1 MGPDQQDYYF
11 LRGGGELGAL
21 IRATDWSKTSIGSPD
36 TWPHSLRTMVA
47 MMLSSKFPMFLWW
60 GDDLVQFYNDA
71 YRQSLGDNGKHPK
84 ALGQKGE
91 DCWTEVWPV
100 ISPLI
105 EKARTAGEATWNEDQ
120 LIPIYRNGVIEDVY
134 WTFGYSPVFGDTG
147 NIDGVLAVCTETT
160 GKVKNKVALE
170 ESKDALEFAIE
181 AAELAT
187 WDIDIIS
194 GIINGNGRLHKFFGI
209 PDEVQV
215 TYDAIIAT
223 VPVSERWR
231 IEEAYA
237 NALQPASGGRFKF
250 EYPSIHPVTNKEHIY
265 SPKGKMLFNE
275 DGVAVRFNGIIQD
288 VTEQV
293 QARKVIEQSEQ
304 HFRKLI
310 TESTIATALLSGPGF
325 VVDIANNAMLKLW
338 GKDLSIIGKTL
349 EEIMPEQ
356 LNQRYLQLLGN
367 VFHDGIEVHEEGAL
381 VLINRGGRMDAM
393 YRDFSYKPLRDQ
405 NGEVASILVTVVD
418 VTEKVIAQKR
428 LLRSE
433 ERFQGAVAALKGI
446 LWTSNA
452 EGKMEGAQP
461 GWASLTGQ
469 SFDEYQ
475 GYGWANAIHPDDAAA
490 TLAAWNDAV
499 HGQKTFIFEH
509 RVKMGNG
516 QWGQFAIRAVPLFHE
531 DGSVREWVGVHTDIT
546 EQRKAEYALKESE
559 QRYRLLM
566 EEGTVATAL
575 YIGPEIRIQY
585 VNDTMLGYWGK
596 DRSVIGKTF
605 REALPELEG
614 QAFPGLLDAV
624 FASGN
629 THFGKEELAYIEING
644 KLQASYYN
652 YTYKAL
658 FSEDGAIYG
667 IHHTA
672 IDVTELVLARKMAEE
687 SEQKLR
693 SVVDNAPFPIA
704 VYVGKEMRVELAN
717 RSIMDIWGKGYDVIG
732 KNFTDVLPELGSQ
745 EVFDQIIGVFNSG
758 VSYHTRSQR
767 LDLIVNGKNRPYW
780 FNYSFTPLLDSSGKV
795 YGVMNTGVDNTDI
808 VLAKLK
814 VEENEKNIRNTILK
828 APVAMC
834 ILRGPQ
840 HIVEIANDRM
850 IEFWG
855 TTAERIM
862 DKPIFVGLPEAKDQG
877 FEELLHKV
885 YTTGETVAAQGV
897 PVNLPRG
904 EEIAPLYVNLLYE
917 AFREADGSISGII
930 CVVVDVTDQVHARLK
945 IEEVVARRT
954 GELAQANTNLQRSN
968 NELAQF
974 AYIASHDLQEP
985 VRKVSTFAQMLEQ
998 SLGDVNEKSKRYLTK
1013 INEASARMTTLIRD
1027 VLSYSQLAKEKED
1040 FVAVDLQQVL
1050 ESILVDFELLVEQK
1064 QAVITSHGL
1073 PVIEAIP
1080 LQMTQLFGNLISN
1093 SLKYSREGVP
1103 VVLSI
1108 TATPLSAEDIEKHD
1122 LNTNAG
1128 PFINIEFRDNGI
1140 GFKQEYAEQ
1149 IFNIFQR
1156 LHGKS
1161 DFSGTGIGLAMCKR
1175 IIQNHHGEIYAI
1187 GKENEA
1193 IFNVILPLKQN

>member
-1 MGPDQQDYYF
+1 MGQNEQDYPF

-21 IRATDWSKTSIGSPD
+21 IRNTDWSKTSIGTPD
-36 TWPHSLRTMVA
+36 SWPHSLRTMVA

-71 YRQSLGDNGKHPK
+71 YRPSLGNNGKHPI
-84 ALGQKGE
+84 AVGQQGKE
-91 DCWTEVWPV
+91 CWPEIWPV

-105 EKARTAGEATWNEDQ
+105 EQVRTTGEATWSEDQ
-120 LIPIYRNGVIEDVY
+120 LIPIYRNGAIEDVY
-134 WTFGYSPVFGDTG
+134 WTFGYSPVFGDG
-147 NIDGVLAVCTETT
+147 GKIEGVLVVCTETT
-160 GKVKNKVALE
+160 EKVKNKVALE
-170 ESKDALEFAIE
+170 ESKDALEFAID

-187 WDIDIIS
+187 WDIDPIT
-194 GIINGNGRLHKFFGI
+194 NTVKGNERLHNFFGI
-209 PDEVQV
+209 PNDAEV
-215 TYDAIIAT
+215 TFDAILSTI
-223 VPVSERWR
+223 PPEDRWR
-231 IEEAYA
+231 VEKAIEAV
-237 NALQPASGGRFKF
+237 LQPSSDGRYTM
-250 EYPSIHPVTNKEHIY
+250 EHVSVHPATKKERTF
-265 SPKGKMLFNE
+265 SAKGKVWFNDE
-275 DGVAVRFNGIIQD
+275 GVAVRFNGTIQD
-288 VTEQV
+288 VTKQV
-293 QARKVIEQSEQ
+293 QARKAIEESEAR
-304 HFRKLI
+304 FRNLI
-310 TESTIATALLSGPGF
+310 SESTVATAVFSRSGL
-325 VVDIANNAMLKLW
+325 VVDIANKAMLRLW
-338 GKDLSIIGKTL
+338 GKESSIIGKPLT
-349 EEIMPEQ
+349 EIMPEQ
-356 LNQRYLQLLGN
+356 LNQRYISLM
-367 VFHDGIEVHEEGAL
+367 HDVLNKDIEVFEEGAL
-381 VLINRGGRMDAM
+381 VYINKNGKQESV
-393 YRDFSYKPLRDQ
+393 YRDFSYRPLRNTQ
-405 NGEVASILVTVVD
+405 GKVVSILATVVD
-418 VTEKVIAQKR
+418 VTEKVIAQQR
-428 LLRSE
+428 LMRSE

-452 EGKMEGAQP
+452 KGEMEGAQP
-461 GWASLTGQ
+461 GWASLTRQ

-475 GYGWANAIHPDDAAA
+475 GYGWANAIHPDDTDA
-490 TLAAWNDAV
+490 TLAAWNEAV
-499 HGQKTFIFEH
+499 RDQKTFIFEH
-509 RVKMGNG
+509 RVKTDNG

-575 YIGPEIRIQY
+575 YIGPDLRIQY

-596 DRSVIGKTF
+596 GRSVIGKTF
-605 REALPELEG
+605 REALPELER

-624 FASGN
+624 YATGN
-629 THFGKEELAYIEING
+629 TYFGKEELTYIEIDG
-644 KLQASYYN
+644 KLQSYYYN

-658 FSEDGAIYG
+658 FSDNGEVYG

-717 RSIMDIWGKGYDVIG
+717 QSIMDIWGKGYDVIG

-745 EVFDQIIGVFNSG
+745 EVFDQIRGVFNSG

-767 LDLIVNGKNRPYW
+767 LDLIVNGKHRPYW

-855 TTAERIM
+855 TTADKVM
-862 DKPIFVGLPEAKDQG
+862 DKPIFVGLPEAKNQG

-885 YTTGETVAAQGV
+885 YTTGDTVAAQGI
-897 PVNLPRG
+897 PINLPRDG
-904 EEIAPLYVNLLYE
+904 EIAPLYVNFVYE

-930 CVVVDVTDQVHARLK
+930 AVVVDVTDQVLARLK
-945 IEEVVARRT
+945 IEDIVARRT

-1040 FVAVDLQQVL
+1040 FVPVDLQQVL

-1064 QAVITSHGL
+1064 QAVIASHGL

-1108 TATPLSAEDIEKHD
+1108 TATPLSAEDAEKHG
-1122 LNTNAG
+1122 LNINAG